1 MILHPNFI
9 SQLSA
14 MHMLSPDGISH
25 SFDARA
31 NGYARGEAI
40 TTVVV
45 KRLEDALA
53 DGDTIRAV
61 VRGTGVNQDGHT
73 PGITMP
79 SSDAQAALIR
89 STYAAAGLS
98 YDDTGYF
105 EAHGTGTPLG
115 VCSSPSF
122 LDRISWFGKTSTYE
136 LSATRTLW
144 S

>member
-9 SQLSA
+9 SQLSS
-14 MHMLSPDGISH
+14 MHMLSPDGVSH
-25 SFDARA
+25 SFDSRA

-40 TTVVV
+40 STVVV
-45 KRLEDALA
+45 KRLKDALA

-79 SSDAQAALIR
+79 SSEAQAALIR

-98 YDDTGYF
+98 YDETGYF

-115 VCSSPSF
+115 VRCQ
-122 LDRISWFGKTSTYE
+122 I
-136 LSATRTLW
+136 LS
-144 S
+144 